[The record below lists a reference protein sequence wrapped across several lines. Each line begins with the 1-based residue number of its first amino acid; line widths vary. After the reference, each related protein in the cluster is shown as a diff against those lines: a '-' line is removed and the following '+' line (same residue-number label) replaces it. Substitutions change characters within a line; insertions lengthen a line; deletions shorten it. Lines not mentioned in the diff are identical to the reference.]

1 MNSGKVKCTCG
12 WSWNKSDSSK
22 KDMYVCHQCGRDNS
36 NNMKNGGWLDNYNDS
51 ETSVPEGYVGEGYD
65 TTGRNYSPA
74 WGGSFQMGGSVY
86 PVNYVPQAQNGK
98 LTFLQPTSDKLP
110 EGYRIPYADPSSE
123 LAMSIGGE
131 DGEPSYLIPSF
142 KYGKPLYSPIEEF
155 KKTGEHLG
163 GPFKTWQEA
172 DEWERTVRHP
182 YVEQGK
188 DIPLPIKTW
197 GEMAMGGSIPGAV
210 GFSYARTNNPAPSN
224 GPYAKK
230 TMASAKSGK
239 VIKDDRGQWA
249 HPGEITEIDQS
260 KKGSYIDMG
269 PDPKT
274 GKPITQNILAVSDTG
289 DVKLMMPGGKYK
301 LSGTKVTEYP
311 IAQEGVEITVDEG
324 EGKKRKILTD
334 SSEYAKLYDEGRIGV
349 QNDDESISF
358 NPFNEVVVT
367 PYDNQYPFYQELSDE
382 EKEHFNSDSPIGR
395 QIRSKAQDN
404 VGFNADKATDFAMGW
419 LRDLPLAS
427 LQAPQS
433 ALVEGVEA
441 LRGNDFNM
449 LNALDP
455 STQRIPSET
464 WGVENP
470 YAAFAV
476 DALTDPET
484 LMGMSILKN
493 PLQKGMQQ
501 ALVKTSQFAAPRLD
515 KARTLAKDMSAVI
528 SGEQKTI
535 QPKIDA
541 INDAESALYQSKEYS
556 DFSNESLA
564 LRQKRYAIE
573 NKLSNIKNRA
583 SLSEINQMNDK
594 IDKLNKRI
602 NVAEQ
607 FKVNDDGLVQSGKN
621 TSLGLRTGST
631 DIMDLSTGEKFPI
644 STSVP
649 GERIIHTL
657 EGDKVIKT
665 IDNATLPQASPE
677 YSATVKKNIDFVETQ
692 IPGAKVF
699 GSAKNVAEAEVPH
712 IVGDYDVLMSQT
724 QYDKFAK
731 ANPSVGNNGF
741 AELHNIPG
749 AAKGVEPIDINVI
762 QEKGG
767 KAIGTRAIE
776 LFKQVSP
783 DEYYAAAKK
792 AIKSKSEIK
801 IPYSSQ
807 ELVDMTNP
815 TTKSVVDA
823 YESSKDKHINKI
835 DALINY
841 GKPNVVA
848 EGQQQF
854 VKSLVGS
861 KGSIGHQFPLE
872 QLSNAEKNAEILNK
886 IDFIG
891 NKSLV
896 AADAERMQLAIN
908 DYYMNNSI
916 LARQVDPGK
925 INKIEAAIKEYY
937 PGAGGGAVNGI
948 GQNHVMLG
956 HPFHGDGNIIS
967 MKQLGMDLNTS
978 DPMSYINS
986 IEHQTSGEKLFS
998 QEERTILSDIINEM
1012 KFNDQQRHLAG
1023 GSENTSQLI
1032 ENLPYSDEGKKA
1044 LYEFGKRTNRTI
1056 VKKDSRY
1063 GNSTYAS
1070 TLRDFDEAID
1080 AMQYQLS
1087 DSKNALKSFRQRAD
1101 AAAYATSA
1109 QPTISRDLELLPK
1122 QFNAIKGY
1130 VEGGI
1135 DRAKLRLDELSKQRR
1150 KISEDIEALSDKAY
1164 NKKYKEEIEK
1174 LNQFR
1179 EKINKESDQIAQMR
1193 RDLFDRK
1200 VHLNKLAENMKTA
1213 GLIGTGASTLVGIG
1227 LGHSELQSRSEI
1239 QYKKF
1244 QDEMIKK
1251 MTKEERK
1258 EYERKED
1265 SIQQQR
1271 EDRPFLDKSYDWF
1284 MGKKENGGTITKAKD
1299 GNQLVKLNQLTNFTN
1314 YNTKQPGGWMDKYQ

>member
-1 MNSGKVKCTCG
+1 
-12 WSWNKSDSSK
+12 
-22 KDMYVCHQCGRDNS
+22 
-36 NNMKNGGWLDNYNDS
+36 
-51 ETSVPEGYVGEGYD
+51 
-65 TTGRNYSPA
+65 
-74 WGGSFQMGGSVY
+74 
-86 PVNYVPQAQNGK
+86 
-98 LTFLQPTSDKLP
+98 
-110 EGYRIPYADPSSE
+110 
-123 LAMSIGGE
+123 
-131 DGEPSYLIPSF
+131 
-142 KYGKPLYSPIEEF
+142 
-155 KKTGEHLG
+155 
-163 GPFKTWQEA
+163 
-172 DEWERTVRHP
+172 
-182 YVEQGK
+182 
-188 DIPLPIKTW
+188 
-197 GEMAMGGSIPGAV
+197 
-210 GFSYARTNNPAPSN
+210 
-224 GPYAKK
+224 
-230 TMASAKSGK
+230 
-239 VIKDDRGQWA
+239 
-249 HPGEITEIDQS
+249 
-260 KKGSYIDMG
+260 
-269 PDPKT
+269 
-274 GKPITQNILAVSDTG
+274 
-289 DVKLMMPGGKYK
+289 
-301 LSGTKVTEYP
+301 
-311 IAQEGVEITVDEG
+311 
-324 EGKKRKILTD
+324 
-334 SSEYAKLYDEGRIGV
+334 
-349 QNDDESISF
+349 
-358 NPFNEVVVT
+358 
-367 PYDNQYPFYQELSDE
+367 
-382 EKEHFNSDSPIGR
+382 
-395 QIRSKAQDN
+395 
-404 VGFNADKATDFAMGW
+404 
-419 LRDLPLAS
+419 
-427 LQAPQS
+427 
-433 ALVEGVEA
+433 
-441 LRGNDFNM
+441 
-449 LNALDP
+449 
-455 STQRIPSET
+455 
-464 WGVENP
+464 
-470 YAAFAV
+470 
-476 DALTDPET
+476 
-484 LMGMSILKN
+484 
-493 PLQKGMQQ
+493 
-501 ALVKTSQFAAPRLD
+501 
-515 KARTLAKDMSAVI
+515 
-528 SGEQKTI
+528 
-535 QPKIDA
+535 
-541 INDAESALYQSKEYS
+541 
-556 DFSNESLA
+556 
-564 LRQKRYAIE
+564 
-573 NKLSNIKNRA
+573 
-583 SLSEINQMNDK
+583 
-594 IDKLNKRI
+594 
-602 NVAEQ
+602 
-607 FKVNDDGLVQSGKN
+607 
-621 TSLGLRTGST
+621 
-631 DIMDLSTGEKFPI
+631 
-644 STSVP
+644 
-649 GERIIHTL
+649 
-657 EGDKVIKT
+657 
-665 IDNATLPQASPE
+665 
-677 YSATVKKNIDFVETQ
+677 
-692 IPGAKVF
+692 
-699 GSAKNVAEAEVPH
+699 
-712 IVGDYDVLMSQT
+712 MSQT